1 MPEPVGIGG
10 VCGGR
15 VIPSDKVRNFRNN
28 YLTCG
33 SGADLYRRSFVPF
46 DYTAWENLEIAGDR
60 DAMQAFRQKEPL
72 IRWKGAVSFETIEHW
87 DWTDCVLGQD
97 PECGFHE
104 ECHDETVTKTD
115 SDGKTYSD
123 TEEVCI
129 TVMNT
134 CYHDE
139 NESESRF
146 CSDERMD
153 YEAQFV
159 RPTKKEWNPKSL
171 NYYDIIP
178 NKYDL
183 LPGEM
188 EVINVFSNA
197 RTDTKVKPTV
207 EFGDP
212 WNVYRTK
219 LTILNNGHD
228 QIYCK
233 MNNPINL
240 KVEIFTEARITEKNT
255 PNTLRPPVDEAGK
268 ERSPIKFLNQIAKG
282 GSLARVKPRA
292 IELIDASYTMIA
304 SMARQSRLFDSTL
317 ENAKQENGLGETQTP
332 EKYVSEKAKA
342 TRSGFFKDTQI
353 RVQLYKMENW
363 SRDVRYT
370 HNLFTNGSVSSSMG
384 FYDINLIG
392 NGTKE
397 TDLYRAS
404 GPISDRYWE
413 HISVDLPP
421 DRNFE
426 LSVAMMQKGVPFY
439 KQPKS
444 ENEIESCFSKDLP
457 IPFSSSDQVDERNWT
472 KRFNDRQGGR

>member
-46 DYTAWENLEIAGDR
+46 DYTAWENLEISGDR
-60 DAMQAFRQKEPL
+60 DAMQAFRQKEPP
-72 IRWKGAVSFETIEHW
+72 IRWKGAIAYETIEHW

-97 PECGFHE
+97 LVCGTHQ
-104 ECHDETVTKTD
+104 ECHTETTTRTD
-115 SDGKTYSD
+115 ADGKTSTD
-123 TEEVCI
+123 TRVVCV
-129 TVMNT
+129 TVVNT

-139 NESESRF
+139 DQSESRF

-153 YEAQFV
+153 YEAQFM
-159 RPTKKEWNPKSL
+159 RPSKKDWNPKSP

-188 EVINVFSNA
+188 EVINIFSNA
-197 RTDTKVKPTV
+197 RTDTKVKPAI

-212 WNVYRTK
+212 WNHYRAK

-228 QIYCK
+228 QIYCR
-233 MNNPINL
+233 MNNPLNL
-240 KVEIFTEARITEKNT
+240 KVEIFTEGRIFGKNT
-255 PNTLRPPVDEAGK
+255 PNTLRPPVDDAGK
-268 ERSPIKFLNQIAKG
+268 ERSPLKFIQQNTEDG
-282 GSLARVKPRA
+282 TVARTKPRA
-292 IELIDASYTMIA
+292 IELVDASYTMIA
-304 SMARQSRLFDSTL
+304 SMARQSRLFDSTI
-317 ENAKQENGLGETQTP
+317 ENAKQSNGLGQTQSA
-332 EKYVSEKAKA
+332 EKYVAEKAKA
-342 TRSGFFKDTQI
+342 TKSGFFKDTQI

-363 SRDVRYT
+363 ARDVRYT
-370 HNLFTNGSVSSSMG
+370 HNLYTNGSNSSQMG
-384 FYDINLIG
+384 FYDIDLIG

-404 GPISDRYWE
+404 GPFSDRYWE
-413 HISVDLPP
+413 GIEVDLPP
-421 DRNFE
+421 DRSFE

-439 KQPKS
+439 KQPTSKDD
-444 ENEIESCFSKDLP
+444 IESCFSKPLP
-457 IPFSSSDQVDERNWT
+457 IPFFSSDKVDNRNWL